1 MQRAQRGPGRPPGST
16 SDATRA
22 NILSAARICFARKG
36 FGLATNQ
43 DIAKH
48 AGITPAAIYQYFDSK
63 LALYVAAAREAMIEV
78 AAQMRVPAADED
90 SAAAAMSGMV
100 MSLLAVHEK
109 DPTLAAFLSVLP
121 NELQRHPELAQHI
134 MPGRGDVA
142 TIMSGVVERAVA
154 SGELDAKDA
163 VRAAEMFIACLMGL
177 SQYAVLKGR
186 GRPIATA
193 FADLLAG
200 RLFTRAARP
209 ARATRTATRTA
220 ATAPRSR
227 RAAKKPSQSRRS
239 A

>member
-1 MQRAQRGPGRPPGST
+1 MQRAQRRPGRPPGST

-22 NILSAARICFARKG
+22 SILSAARICFARKG
-36 FGLATNQ
+36 FGLTTNQ
-43 DIAKH
+43 EIAQH
-48 AGITPAAIYQYFDSK
+48 AGVTPAAIYQYFDSK

-78 AAQMRVPAADED
+78 AAQMRVPAADEN
-90 SAAAAMSGMV
+90 SVAAAMSGMV
-100 MSLLAVHEK
+100 MSLLAVHEN

-121 NELQRHPELAQHI
+121 HELQRHPELAQHFRV
-134 MPGRGDVA
+134 GRGDVSA
-142 TIMSGVVERAVA
+142 IMSGVVERAVA

-163 VRAAEMFIACLMGL
+163 ARAAEMFIACMMGL

-200 RLFTRAARP
+200 RLFARTKRAAR
-209 ARATRTATRTA
+209 ARRA
-220 ATAPRSR
+220 AITAPGSR
-227 RAAKKPSQSRRS
+227 RAAKKPARSPRR

>member
-1 MQRAQRGPGRPPGST
+1 MKRAQRRPGRPPGST

-36 FGLATNQ
+36 FGLTTNQ
-43 DIAKH
+43 DIAQH
-48 AGITPAAIYQYFDSK
+48 AGITSAAIYQYFDSK
-63 LALYVAAAREAMIEV
+63 LALYVAAARDAMVEV
-78 AAQMRVPAADED
+78 AAQMRVPAADEH

-134 MPGRGDVA
+134 VPGRGDVA
-142 TIMSGVVERAVA
+142 AIMSGVVERAVA

-163 VRAAEMFIACLMGL
+163 VRAAEMFIACMMGL
-177 SQYAVLKGR
+177 SQYAVLKSR

-193 FADLLAG
+193 FADLLTG
-200 RLFTRAARP
+200 RLFTP
-209 ARATRTATRTA
+209 KPRATRPATTATRT
-220 ATAPRSR
+220 R
-227 RAAKKPSQSRRS
+227 RTAKKPVSRARGAS
-239 A
+239 

>member
-1 MQRAQRGPGRPPGST
+1 
-16 SDATRA
+16 
-22 NILSAARICFARKG
+22 
-36 FGLATNQ
+36 
-43 DIAKH
+43 
-48 AGITPAAIYQYFDSK
+48 
-63 LALYVAAAREAMIEV
+63 
-78 AAQMRVPAADED
+78 
-90 SAAAAMSGMV
+90 MSGMV

-142 TIMSGVVERAVA
+142 AIMSGVVERAVA
-154 SGELDAKDA
+154 SGELDAKNA
-163 VRAAEMFIACLMGL
+163 IRAAEMFIACMMGL

-200 RLFTRAARP
+200 RLFTPAPRAARQ
-209 ARATRTATRTA
+209 T
-220 ATAPRSR
+220 
-227 RAAKKPSQSRRS
+227 RAAKKPAQSRRR

>member
-1 MQRAQRGPGRPPGST
+1 MQRAQRRPGRPPGST
-16 SDATRA
+16 SDTTRA
-22 NILSAARICFARKG
+22 SILSAARICFARKG

-43 DIAKH
+43 DIAQH
-48 AGITPAAIYQYFDSK
+48 AGVTPAAIYQYFDSK
-63 LALYVAAAREAMIEV
+63 LALYVAAAREAMVEV
-78 AAQMRVPAADED
+78 AAQMRAPAAAEHG
-90 SAAAAMSGMV
+90 AAAAMSGMV
-100 MSLLAVHEK
+100 MGLLAVHEK

-134 MPGRGDVA
+134 TPGRGDVA
-142 TIMSGVVERAVA
+142 AIMSGVVERAIA

-163 VRAAEMFIACLMGL
+163 VRAAEMFIACMMGL

-200 RLFTRAARP
+200 RLFSNAPRAV
-209 ARATRTATRTA
+209 RATRTVTA
-220 ATAPRSR
+220 ASRSG
-227 RAAKKPSQSRRS
+227 RAAKKPPGLRRK